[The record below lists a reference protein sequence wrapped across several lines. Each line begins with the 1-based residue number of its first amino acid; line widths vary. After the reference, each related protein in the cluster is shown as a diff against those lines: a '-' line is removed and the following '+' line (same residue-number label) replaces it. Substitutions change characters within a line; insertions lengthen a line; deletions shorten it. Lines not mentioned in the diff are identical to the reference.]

1 MRVGIIGAG
10 GIAHKM
16 AQTLS
21 RMTEAEAYAIASR
34 TAGKSEAFAR
44 QYGMARAYG
53 SYEALLEDDA
63 IDLVYIALPH
73 SHHCEWT
80 LAALDAGKHVLCEK
94 AFAANAAQ
102 ARRMLTRAKEKKR
115 LLAEAIWTRYMPSR
129 SLIDEVIASGRLGQ
143 IVALSANLGYRIDGH
158 ERIIRPELAGGALL
172 DLTVYPLNFAATV
185 MGNDVKRIAASCV
198 MAETGV
204 DGMDNVLLEY
214 AGGQAANLFTTIYA
228 LTDRRGMVYGT
239 DGFLEVE
246 NINNPCAL
254 RIWSPDRDAPRLL
267 ETIDIPKQISGY
279 EYEVLACRRAI
290 ESGAPEC
297 PEMPHA
303 ETLRIMEQMDTIRAA
318 FGIRYP
324 FEED

>member
-44 QYGMARAYG
+44 QYGMSRAYG

-129 SLIDEVIASGRLGQ
+129 GLISEVIASGRLGQ

-172 DLTVYPLNFAATV
+172 DLTVYPLNFAAMV
-185 MGNDVKRIAASCV
+185 LGNDVKRIAASCV
-198 MAETGV
+198 MTETGV
-204 DGMDNVLLEY
+204 DGMDKVLLEY
-214 AGGQAANLFTTIYA
+214 AGGQAASLYH
-228 LTDRRGMVYGT
+228 D
-239 DGFLEVE
+239 
-246 NINNPCAL
+246 L
-254 RIWSPDRDAPRLL
+254 RAD
-267 ETIDIPKQISGY
+267 
-279 EYEVLACRRAI
+279 
-290 ESGAPEC
+290 
-297 PEMPHA
+297 
-303 ETLRIMEQMDTIRAA
+303 
-318 FGIRYP
+318 
-324 FEED
+324 